1 MTCRE
6 MDGAIGST
14 SGDMPL
20 PREAAQH
27 VVECESCRLL
37 VNALDKGHNSLEPSR
52 GRLKQIQTTINEDL
66 TAVRPLASSSRM
78 LKK

>member
-1 MTCRE
+1 L
-6 MDGAIGST
+6 
-14 SGDMPL
+14 PL

-52 GRLKQIQTTINEDL
+52 DRLKQIQATINEDL
-66 TAVRPLASSSRM
+66 KAVRPLASSSVFLLAFM
-78 LKK
+78 LLSVWLLW